1 MRHSDP
7 VVHHLLSLSRGGV
20 YFDIGANIG
29 DTAEPLCGFARRVV
43 AVEADDDTF
52 SKLSTR
58 LIGKAACVHA
68 LIGTEGEAR
77 TWLSNTANHT
87 GSTSVAIGD
96 APKGHDYLVASRKV
110 SVSLDSLAE
119 RHGTPDLIKIDIE
132 GHEMAALR
140 SAKRILASQPI
151 VIAEFNALAL
161 MNFGRVNPRD
171 ALDELFGMFHSVSRI
186 NGEAL
191 DLITDRYAFIVEH
204 VLQRGSV
211 DNLVCQ

>member
-1 MRHSDP
+1 MRHPDP
-7 VVHHLLSLSRGGV
+7 VIHHLLNLSRGGV

-29 DTAEPLCGFARRVV
+29 DTAEPLIGTASSVV
-43 AVEADDDTF
+43 AIEADDETF
-52 SKLSTR
+52 AKLAAR
-58 LIGKAACVHA
+58 MAGKATCVHA
-68 LIGTEGEAR
+68 LIGTDGEAR

-87 GSTSVAIGD
+87 GSTSVAVGD
-96 APKGHDYLVASRKV
+96 VPKGHDYLVPSQKV
-110 SVSLDSLAE
+110 SVSLDSLAM
-119 RHGTPDLIKIDIE
+119 RHGVPDLIKIDIE

-140 SAKRILASQPI
+140 SAWQILASKPV